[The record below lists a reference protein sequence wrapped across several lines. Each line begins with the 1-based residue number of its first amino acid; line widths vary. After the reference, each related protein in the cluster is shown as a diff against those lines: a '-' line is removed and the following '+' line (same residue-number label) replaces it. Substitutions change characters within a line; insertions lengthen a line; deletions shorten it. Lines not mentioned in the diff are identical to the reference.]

1 MAGCKAP
8 PPFEEE
14 AKTFE
19 KIFRD
24 DSLPDLIRMERNFIK
39 DIREVRARM
48 KKLKENKSLLPDV
61 FKSKMSDL
69 KTEEALNHRLRLAAS
84 ELINDR
90 VLVTGKFQL
99 MNICGKPVEA
109 TDNTKNLVLQ
119 MATAELRRGEGKLLW
134 LTQRDILENYTSH
147 VKQIDQNFESDIG
160 SDTESD
166 DSVSDDSFD
175 EVLHDILTYP
185 LLSSVGGIIVDIT
198 L

>member
-1 MAGCKAP
+1 
-8 PPFEEE
+8 
-14 AKTFE
+14 
-19 KIFRD
+19 
-24 DSLPDLIRMERNFIK
+24 
-39 DIREVRARM
+39 
-48 KKLKENKSLLPDV
+48 
-61 FKSKMSDL
+61 
-69 KTEEALNHRLRLAAS
+69 
-84 ELINDR
+84 
-90 VLVTGKFQL
+90 

-147 VKQIDQNFESDIG
+147 VKQVDQNIESDIG

-166 DSVSDDSFD
+166 ASVSDDSFD